1 MGRAEKPLHKKAV
14 SGLTTKGRLAGKKK
28 AGSMDV
34 SLSSSVPPVADAAGK
49 SEEDATELNARAM
62 VHVESIRAE
71 LALLTGVM
79 KLLKKTSK
87 RSERGTRRKRT
98 ADDATA
104 SDEPKRPSGFARPSD
119 LSDELCAFL
128 GVPGGTSLPRTV
140 VTKMMC
146 EYIKQNELGLST
158 NKRCV
163 DFTKPAAE
171 RLRRL
176 LDPEPGAT
184 VTYFNLQR
192 YLKRHIRRAEGDT
205 STTTP
210 TTTTET
216 APPVSSA
223 TPAAAAP
230 PKGAL
235 AEAATARKKPKK
247 EPATA

>member
-1 MGRAEKPLHKKAV
+1 
-14 SGLTTKGRLAGKKK
+14 
-28 AGSMDV
+28 MDV

-205 STTTP
+205 STTT
-210 TTTTET
+210 TTET
-216 APPVSSA
+216 APPLSSA
-223 TPAAAAP
+223 TPAVAAP
-230 PKGAL
+230 TKSAL
-235 AEAATARKKPKK
+235 GEVIAARKKPKK

>member
-1 MGRAEKPLHKKAV
+1 
-14 SGLTTKGRLAGKKK
+14 
-28 AGSMDV
+28 MDV
-34 SLSSSVPPVADAAGK
+34 SLSSSVPPVADAAK
-49 SEEDATELNARAM
+49 PEEDATELNARAM
-62 VHVESIRAE
+62 GHVELIRTE

-79 KLLKKTSK
+79 KLLKKASK

-119 LSDELCAFL
+119 LSEELCAFL

-205 STTTP
+205 STTT
-210 TTTTET
+210 TMET
-216 APPVSSA
+216 APPLSSA
-223 TPAAAAP
+223 TPAVAAP
-230 PKGAL
+230 TKSAL
-235 AEAATARKKPKK
+235 GEVVAARKKPKK
-247 EPATA
+247 EAATA